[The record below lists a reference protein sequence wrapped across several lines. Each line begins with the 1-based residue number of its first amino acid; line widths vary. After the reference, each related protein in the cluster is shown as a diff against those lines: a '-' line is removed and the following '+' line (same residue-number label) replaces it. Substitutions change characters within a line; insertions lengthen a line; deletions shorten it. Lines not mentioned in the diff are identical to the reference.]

1 MRMRELDRTLAGFL
15 PLAARALPWLAGV
28 TALAFAVGLVQAFTA
43 PDDFQQ
49 GATVQLMFLHVPSAW
64 LITLIWGVMSIAA
77 VVTLVWR
84 HPLADVAAKT
94 AAPIGAAFTFLC
106 LVTGSLWERPM
117 LGTYWVWDA
126 RQTSVLVLFLMY
138 LGLLALYWTEEH
150 LARVAKLA
158 AILILAGAAM
168 LPVIRFSVVWWNTLH
183 QSAALGR
190 FGAPAI
196 HWSILTPLL
205 LMALAFVLLFMTLHV
220 AAMRNEILRQRVRA
234 LRLMHVARGETAG
247 PRGAM
252 MYSNRVCQKLHDE
265 HMATLALLE
274 KLERFVGNNN
284 PPAASD
290 TVRGRC

>member
-1 MRMRELDRTLAGFL
+1 LARSGTKNRSSKQATKIGRVNWIERGKEMSSIDRNLAGYL
-15 PLAARALPWLAGV
+15 PLATRALPWLAGV
-28 TALAFAVGLVQAFTA
+28 TALAFAVGLVQAFNA

-49 GATVQLMFLHVPSAW
+49 GATVLLMFLHVPAAW
-64 LITLIWGVMSIAA
+64 LITLIWVVMSIAA
-77 VVTLVWR
+77 IVTLVWR

-150 LARVAKLA
+150 LARVARLA
-158 AILILAGAAM
+158 AILILAGATV
-168 LPVIRFSVVWWNTLH
+168 LPIIRFSVVWWNTLH

-196 HWSILTPLL
+196 HSSILTPLL
-205 LMALAFVLLFMTLHV
+205 LMALAFIFLFMTLHV

-234 LRLMHVARGETAG
+234 LRLLHVARGETVDL
-247 PRGAM
+247 GA
-252 MYSNRVCQKLHDE
+252 
-265 HMATLALLE
+265 
-274 KLERFVGNNN
+274 
-284 PPAASD
+284 
-290 TVRGRC
+290 

>member
-1 MRMRELDRTLAGFL
+1 LARSGTKNRSSKQATKIGRVNWIEREKEMSSIDRNLAGYL
-15 PLAARALPWLAGV
+15 PLATRALPWLAGV
-28 TALAFAVGLVQAFTA
+28 TALAFAVGLVQAFNA

-49 GATVQLMFLHVPSAW
+49 GATVLLMFLHVPAAW

-77 VVTLVWR
+77 IVTLVWR

-196 HWSILTPLL
+196 HSSILTPLL
-205 LMALAFVLLFMTLHV
+205 LMALAFILLFMTLHV

-234 LRLMHVARGETAG
+234 LRLLHVARGETVDL
-247 PRGAM
+247 GA
-252 MYSNRVCQKLHDE
+252 Q
-265 HMATLALLE
+265 
-274 KLERFVGNNN
+274 
-284 PPAASD
+284 
-290 TVRGRC
+290 

>member
-1 MRMRELDRTLAGFL
+1 MFSIDRNLAGFL
-15 PLAARALPWLAGV
+15 SLTTRVLPWLAGV
-28 TALAFAVGLVQAFTA
+28 TALAFAAGLVQAFNA

-49 GATVQLMFLHVPSAW
+49 GATVLLMFLHVPAAW
-64 LITLIWGVMSIAA
+64 LITLIWGVMSLAAIA
-77 VVTLVWR
+77 TLVWR

-150 LARVAKLA
+150 LARVARLA
-158 AILILAGAAM
+158 AVLILAGAAM

-183 QSAALGR
+183 QSAALDR

-196 HWSILTPLL
+196 HSSILTPLL
-205 LMALAFVLLFMTLHV
+205 LMALAFILLFMTLHV

-234 LRLMHVARGETAG
+234 LRLLHVARGETVEL
-247 PRGAM
+247 GA
-252 MYSNRVCQKLHDE
+252 Q
-265 HMATLALLE
+265 
-274 KLERFVGNNN
+274 
-284 PPAASD
+284 
-290 TVRGRC
+290 

>member
-1 MRMRELDRTLAGFL
+1 LARSGTKNRSSKQATKSGRVNWIERGKEMSSIDRNLAGYL
-15 PLAARALPWLAGV
+15 PLATRALPWLAGV
-28 TALAFAVGLVQAFTA
+28 TALAFAVGLLQAFNA

-49 GATVQLMFLHVPSAW
+49 GATVLLMFLHVPAAW
-64 LITLIWGVMSIAA
+64 LITLIWVVMSIAA
-77 VVTLVWR
+77 IVTLVWR

-150 LARVAKLA
+150 LARVARLA

-196 HWSILTPLL
+196 HSSILTPLL
-205 LMALAFVLLFMTLHV
+205 LMALAFILLFMTLHV

-234 LRLMHVARGETAG
+234 LRLLHVARGETVDL
-247 PRGAM
+247 GA
-252 MYSNRVCQKLHDE
+252 Q
-265 HMATLALLE
+265 
-274 KLERFVGNNN
+274 
-284 PPAASD
+284 
-290 TVRGRC
+290 

>member
-1 MRMRELDRTLAGFL
+1 MLDPASPSGFL
-15 PLAARALPWLAGV
+15 PLATRVLPWLTGV
-28 TALAFAVGLVQAFTA
+28 TALAFIVSLVQVYNA

-49 GATVQLMFLHVPSAW
+49 GATVLLMFLHVPAAW
-64 LITLIWGVMSIAA
+64 LITLIWDVMSIAA

-94 AAPIGAAFTFLC
+94 AAPIGAAFTLLC

-150 LARVAKLA
+150 LARIAKLA

-196 HWSILTPLL
+196 HPSILTPLL
-205 LMALAFVLLFMTLHV
+205 LMTLAFILMFTTLHV
-220 AAMRNEILRQRVRA
+220 AAMRNEILRQRVRS
-234 LRLMHVARGETAG
+234 LRLVQVARGETVDL
-247 PRGAM
+247 GA
-252 MYSNRVCQKLHDE
+252 Q
-265 HMATLALLE
+265 
-274 KLERFVGNNN
+274 
-284 PPAASD
+284 
-290 TVRGRC
+290 

>member
-1 MRMRELDRTLAGFL
+1 MSLIDPNSTRFLSLAT
-15 PLAARALPWLAGV
+15 RVLPWLAGV
-28 TALAFAVGLVQAFTA
+28 TALAFALGLAQAFNA

-49 GATVQLMFLHVPSAW
+49 GATVHLMFLHVPSAW

-77 VVTLVWR
+77 IVTLVWR

-94 AAPIGAAFTFLC
+94 AAPIGAAFTFMC

-138 LGLLALYWTEEH
+138 LGLITLYWAEEH
-150 LARVAKLA
+150 LARVARLA
-158 AILILAGAAM
+158 AILILTGATI

-196 HWSILTPLL
+196 HSSILAPLL
-205 LMALAFVLLFMTLHV
+205 LMTLAFVLLFVTLLV
-220 AAMRNEILRQRVRA
+220 AAMRNEILRQRVRTT
-234 LRLMHVARGETAG
+234 RLKQVARGESAEL
-247 PRGAM
+247 GA
-252 MYSNRVCQKLHDE
+252 Q
-265 HMATLALLE
+265 
-274 KLERFVGNNN
+274 
-284 PPAASD
+284 
-290 TVRGRC
+290 